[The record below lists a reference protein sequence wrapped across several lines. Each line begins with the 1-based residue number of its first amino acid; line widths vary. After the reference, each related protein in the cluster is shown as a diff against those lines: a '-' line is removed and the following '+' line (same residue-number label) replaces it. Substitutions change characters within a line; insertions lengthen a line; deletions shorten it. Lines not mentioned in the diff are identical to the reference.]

1 VTTAGR
7 LVLFTLGGTIAAPVD
22 ATGSNARMRLSADDL
37 VRDLLGDEWGS
48 RVEARTFRTVPS
60 AALTFADLRE
70 LAIEVD
76 AAVAAGAQGAVIT
89 VGTDSLEEVAYA
101 LDLQY
106 GGDAPVVVTGAM
118 RNAGLPGSDGEA
130 NLRAALAVA
139 SSADARGLGVVV
151 VLADRIHAARHV
163 RKLHTSSLDAF
174 GSVDAGP
181 IGSVVEGR
189 PTIALR
195 PARRIEPLRPARDFP
210 AVRLIRVSL
219 DEAPALVEEALVAG
233 SAGLVVEVFGA
244 GHVSPEWVEPLRR
257 AAASV
262 PVVYVSRTGAGGLYR
277 STASYPGSE
286 RDLLDAGLIPADAFD
301 GLKARVLLRM
311 LLASGAGRDEIA
323 ARFAAG

>member
-1 VTTAGR
+1 MTAAGR

-37 VRDLLGDEWGS
+37 LRDLLDDDAGLAI
-48 RVEARTFRTVPS
+48 EARTFRTVPS
-60 AALTFADLRE
+60 AALTFADLRD

-76 AAVAAGAQGAVIT
+76 AAVGAGADGIVIT

-139 SSADARGLGVVV
+139 STADARSLGVVV

-163 RKLHTSSLDAF
+163 RKLHTSSLAAF
-174 GSVDAGP
+174 DSVDAGP

-189 PTIALR
+189 PSIALR
-195 PARRIEPLRPARDFP
+195 PARRGEPLRPGGDFP

-219 DEAPALVEEALVAG
+219 DEPPALIGEALAAG
-233 SAGLVVEVFGA
+233 AAGLVVEVFGA
-244 GHVSPEWVEPLRR
+244 GHVAPEWVEPLRS
-257 AAASV
+257 AAAAI

-286 RDLLDAGLIPADAFD
+286 RDLLEIGLIPADAFD
-301 GLKARVLLRM
+301 GLKARALLRLM
-311 LLASGAGRDEIA
+311 LAAGARREEIA